1 MSADILLVGIDEAGY
16 GPLLGP
22 LVVSASVWEVREDL
36 AERSLWEVLR
46 ASVTSSPQS
55 RDRRVPVCDSK
66 RLHHRAD
73 GIGALERSALA
84 AVHAWRSLPES
95 LGELLSLLNPG
106 ADRAFLAHPWYAEL
120 DVRLPVAADPGGV
133 VIAGAC
139 LRRDGEA
146 HGARLAGLMCE
157 SVPEGRYN
165 QLVAATRNKASV
177 LFTLTA
183 RLMQRVA
190 ETWPGRRI
198 RFLADKHGGRG
209 HYGDLLRRDFD
220 ERHLAVLEESAEWS
234 AYELRGR
241 DSIWHIGFAQ
251 GGEARHL
258 PIAMASIVSKYLREL
273 FMTAFNRFWAAR
285 VPGLAATAGYYNDGL
300 RFVEDVRPH
309 LARLGIEASQLVR
322 IQ

>member
-1 MSADILLVGIDEAGY
+1 MSTDTLLVGMDEAGY

-22 LVVSASVWEVREDL
+22 LVVSASVWEVRENI
-36 AERSLWEVLR
+36 AEQSLWETLE
-46 ASVTSSPQS
+46 ASVTDSPRS
-55 RDRRVPVCDSK
+55 RDRRVSICDSK
-66 RLHHRAD
+66 RLHHRID

-95 LGELLSLLNPG
+95 VRVLLSMLNPG
-106 ADRAFLAHPWYAEL
+106 AEGAFSAHPWYAEL
-120 DVRLPVAADPGGV
+120 DIRLPLAADAGSV
-133 VIAGAC
+133 AIAGAR

-146 HGARLAGLMCE
+146 CGARLVGLLSE

-198 RFLADKHGGRG
+198 RFLADKQGGRG
-209 HYGDLLRRDFD
+209 HYGDLLRRGFD
-220 ERHLAVLEESAEWS
+220 GRYLAVLEESAEWS
-234 AYELRGR
+234 AYELRGQ
-241 DSIWHIGFAQ
+241 DSTWQIGFAQ
-251 GGEARHL
+251 GGETRHL
-258 PIAMASIVSKYLREL
+258 PIAMASIVSKYMREL
-273 FMTAFNRFWAAR
+273 FMTTFNRYWQAR
-285 VPGLAATAGYYNDGL
+285 IPGLVATAGYYSDGL

-309 LARLGIEASQLVR
+309 LARLGIEAAQLVR